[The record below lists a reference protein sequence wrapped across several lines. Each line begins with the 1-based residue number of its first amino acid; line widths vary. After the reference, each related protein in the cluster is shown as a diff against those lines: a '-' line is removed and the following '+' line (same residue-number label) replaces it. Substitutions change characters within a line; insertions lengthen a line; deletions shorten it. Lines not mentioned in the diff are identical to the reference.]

1 MPTVI
6 RLSKDAPPGKN
17 LDFSGL
23 FDAAPEPLAYIGPG
37 HTLVACNRRFRELFP
52 VLVEERLLQCLPPAA
67 NAPSVS
73 RQVAVA
79 GNRASSAFAPPFVAG
94 GKHLAPR
101 AKPLAGG
108 GMLVSFEDIVPPPD
122 VEQALR
128 GTIASLSVELYE
140 ARESL
145 GKALGKAAGRKN
157 ALIATS
163 HELRTP
169 LNAIIGFAE
178 MMQQETFG
186 PLGHERYREYAGV
199 IRESGGYLLNLI
211 NDLLDLAKLDAGKSD
226 LNLDRVDVLKVV
238 VDCVKAMEPLAAR
251 SRTGISVHIFDGISK
266 IVGDEVRLRQMLL
279 NLLSNAVKFT
289 RDGGEISIDVFRRGR
304 YIGIS
309 VSDSGQGISQADIE
323 RVLEPFEQVDDA
335 SRGAKGTGLGLPLT
349 RELAHLHGGDL
360 KMESTVGEGTTI
372 TILLPSGGP
381 ASNSALK
388 DAPLKGRA
396 AAVDRPRA
404 P

>member
-1 MPTVI
+1 MPTVL

-17 LDFSGL
+17 LDFSRL

-37 HTLVACNRRFRELFP
+37 HTLLACNRRFRELFP
-52 VLVEERLLQCLPPAA
+52 VLVEERLLQCLPRAA
-67 NAPSVS
+67 SAPVAS
-73 RQVAVA
+73 RQVAIA
-79 GNRASSAFAPPFVAG
+79 GNRAPSAFAPPFFVTG
-94 GKHLAPR
+94 SRRLVPR
-101 AKPLAGG
+101 AKPLTGG
-108 GMLVSFEDIVPPPD
+108 GMLVSFEDVVPPPD

-128 GTIASLSVELYE
+128 GTIAGLSVELSE
-140 ARESL
+140 VRQSL
-145 GKALGKAAGRKN
+145 DEALGKAVGRKN

-169 LNAIIGFAE
+169 LNAIVGFAE

-186 PLGHERYREYAGV
+186 PLGHERYREYVDV
-199 IRESGGYLLNLI
+199 IRESGDYLLRLI
-211 NDLLDLAKLDAGKSD
+211 NNLLDLARLDAGKSD
-226 LNLDRVDVLKVV
+226 LNLDRVEVLKVV
-238 VDCVKAMEPLAAR
+238 VDCVKAMEPLAAK
-251 SRTGISVHIFDGISK
+251 SRTGISVHIFDGISE

-323 RVLEPFEQVDDA
+323 RVLEPFEQA
-335 SRGAKGTGLGLPLT
+335 GSRSGAKGTGLGLPLT

-372 TILLPSGGP
+372 TILLPAEGP
-381 ASNSALK
+381 SAGPP
-388 DAPLKGRA
+388 AKGRA
-396 AAVDRPRA
+396 VAPARPRA
-404 P
+404 N